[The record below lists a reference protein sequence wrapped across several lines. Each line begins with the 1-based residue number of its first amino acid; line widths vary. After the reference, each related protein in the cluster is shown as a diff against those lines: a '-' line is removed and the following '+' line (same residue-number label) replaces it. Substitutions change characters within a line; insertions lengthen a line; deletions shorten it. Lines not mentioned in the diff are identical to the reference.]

1 MMLRRRGGLSESTL
15 GKESYAMLQSR
26 IRCSQLTVR
35 WIGGGFLRFNNLFT
49 KKKKNNRSQSY
60 VKILIISKITFIFD
74 TKIKMLTPLV
84 QFPTMTVKTATNSGS
99 ETAFRFWWE
108 VRVVDA
114 DQQCLCS
121 SQWCN
126 STRMAGTGSFTKH
139 WRAL

>member
-1 MMLRRRGGLSESTL
+1 
-15 GKESYAMLQSR
+15 
-26 IRCSQLTVR
+26 
-35 WIGGGFLRFNNLFT
+35 
-49 KKKKNNRSQSY
+49 
-60 VKILIISKITFIFD
+60 
-74 TKIKMLTPLV
+74 MLTPLV